1 MTSSRTDKSIRNAK
15 YGLIGQIFLVIF
27 SFILRKIF
35 LNTFNNDYLGL
46 GSVFITLL
54 NAVNVCELGLSSA
67 VIFCLYKP
75 LVKDDK
81 ATVAAYM
88 KYMRKAYYIVG
99 ATVLILGLSLTPFLH
114 IFVRRMPDIE
124 NIRLIYA
131 MFVVNS
137 AMTYPLSYRSIL
149 LTADQ
154 RQYAISRYRYFFG
167 CVFHVVQIIVL
178 MLTHNYLLYLSCRL
192 VFNVLEN
199 GSIALKVKH
208 DYPYISQKNVRDLTG
223 AEKRDIKK
231 RVKASALHKLGS
243 FLVFGTESVF
253 LARLCGVN
261 SATLYQNYFTIQF
274 NLKNFMNIFFSSFSA
289 SIGNMYADTKD
300 ENRKYAVYN
309 ILNFICAWI
318 AGFASV
324 SLALIYNPFI
334 EIWLGSKYL
343 FNKEAVALISLSFY
357 FFCTRIAMNTT
368 KDAFGLFVY
377 DKYKYIAQFSVYVVL
392 AIIMGR
398 MFREAGIFGAMLI
411 ADLATCFWIEP
422 RALFKYGFKKPV
434 SEYFKKY
441 AQHALTAGLG
451 FILTYILVRLFCTN
465 NSGVIYLV
473 LRVVFCVTV
482 PNIVYAL
489 LWCRSAEFRECS
501 VIVKRVIRRLLVK
514 LRIVKEQ

>member
-1 MTSSRTDKSIRNAK
+1 MATSRTDKSIRNAK

-27 SFILRKIF
+27 SFVVRKIF

-46 GSVFITLL
+46 GSVFLTLL

-67 VIFCLYKP
+67 VIFSLYKP
-75 LVKDDK
+75 LVRGDK

-88 KYMRKAYYIVG
+88 KYMRKAYYTVG
-99 ATVLILGLSLTPFLH
+99 CAVLVLGLSLMPFLH
-114 IFVRRMPDIE
+114 LFVRKMPDIE
-124 NIRLIYA
+124 HIRLIYT
-131 MFVVNS
+131 MFVINS

-167 CVFHVVQIIVL
+167 CLFHIAQLIVL
-178 MLTHNYLLYLSCRL
+178 MLTHNYILYLSCRL
-192 VFNVLEN
+192 VFTVIEN
-199 GSIALKVKH
+199 GAVSLKVKH
-208 DYPYISQKNVRDLTG
+208 DYPYISDKNVRDLTG
-223 AEKRDIKK
+223 AEKRDIQK
-231 RVKASALHKLGS
+231 RVKASALHKLGG

-261 SATLYQNYFTIQF
+261 SATPYQNYYTIQF

-289 SIGNMYADTKD
+289 SIGNMYADGKD
-300 ENRKYAVYN
+300 EDRKYTVYN

-411 ADLATCFWIEP
+411 ADLVTCFWIEP
-422 RALFKYGFKKPV
+422 RVLFKYGFKRPV

-441 AQHALTAGLG
+441 ALYALTAALG
-451 FILTYILVRLFCTN
+451 FIITYGLVRVFCTN
-465 NSGVIYLV
+465 NNGIEFLV

-482 PNIVYAL
+482 PNLVYAL
-489 LWCRSAEFRECS
+489 LWCRSPEFGECMC
-501 VIVKRVIRRLLVK
+501 IARRIIRKLLCKLHLVK
-514 LRIVKEQ
+514 EK